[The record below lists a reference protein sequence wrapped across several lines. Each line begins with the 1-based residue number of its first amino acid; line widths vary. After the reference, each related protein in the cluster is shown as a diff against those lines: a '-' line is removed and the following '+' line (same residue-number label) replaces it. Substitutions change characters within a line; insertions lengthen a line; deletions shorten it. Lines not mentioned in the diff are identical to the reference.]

1 VVGLLDSLRGLLG
14 GKGGSSQIM
23 SVLGDLVESAGG
35 VQGIMNKLEA
45 AGLGDKLQSWIGTG
59 ENQPISGAEIE
70 RALGAD
76 EVRKAADKAGMTET
90 EAADGVANALPGLI
104 DKISPD
110 GKLPDV
116 GQLDDALSGL
126 LKK

>member
-1 VVGLLDSLRGLLG
+1 MGLLDSLMGLFG
-14 GKGGSSQIM
+14 GKGGSSQVM

-35 VQGIMNKLEA
+35 PQGIMDKLEA

-59 ENQPISGAEIE
+59 ENKPISGAEIE
-70 RALGAD
+70 QALGKD
-76 EVRKAADKAGMTET
+76 EVRRAAEKAGVSEA
-90 EAADGVANALPGLI
+90 EAADGVAGALPGLV

-116 GQLDDALSGL
+116 GQLDEVLSGL
-126 LKK
+126 MKK

>member
-1 VVGLLDSLRGLLG
+1 MGLLDSLMGLFG
-14 GKGGSSQIM
+14 GKGGSSQVM

-35 VQGIMNKLEA
+35 PQGIMDKLEA

-59 ENQPISGAEIE
+59 ENKPISGAEIE
-70 RALGAD
+70 QALGAD
-76 EVRKAADKAGMTET
+76 EVRKAAAKEGISET
-90 EAADGVANALPGLI
+90 EAADGIAAALPGLV

-116 GQLDDALSGL
+116 GQLDEALSGL
-126 LKK
+126 MKK